1 MYVCL
6 KAAKLENIYNMH
18 GTKHPLFY
26 ELGFRLDL
34 IFVLDLSKP
43 KSTRSGMHKSQTY
56 SSMYITHN
64 IILVS
69 YYYYY

>member
-1 MYVCL
+1 MQQFKRECSEI
-6 KAAKLENIYNMH
+6 ENIYNMH
-18 GTKHPLFY
+18 GQSTHCFS
-26 ELGFRLDL
+26 FRLDL

-43 KSTRSGMHKSQTY
+43 KYTRSGTHKSQTY

-69 YYYYY
+69 YYYY